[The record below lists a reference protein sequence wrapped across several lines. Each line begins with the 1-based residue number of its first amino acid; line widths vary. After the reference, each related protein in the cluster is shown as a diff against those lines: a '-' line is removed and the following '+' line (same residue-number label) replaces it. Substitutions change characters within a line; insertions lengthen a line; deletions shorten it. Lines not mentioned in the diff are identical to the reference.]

1 MRLLLIWMV
10 ISVGLFLCPGPS
22 FWYGL
27 LHGVDASDGGLWSLL
42 AVKVQVFFI
51 HIEENKETKQL
62 VAHFI
67 LMTVCAHVFAKELL
81 IREVVTRGISW
92 AIIAITLLFVLVF
105 SFLIEVIQSVLP
117 ISFARGFDW
126 MDIGFSFLGGLLGVI
141 VALVI
146 DRKQT

>member
-1 MRLLLIWMV
+1 MRNLI
-10 ISVGLFLCPGPS
+10 ILIFFSAAFFFCPGPS

-27 LHGVDASDGGLWSLL
+27 LQGVGGAECDIWSML

-51 HIEENKETKQL
+51 HIEENKEIKQL

-67 LMTVCAHVFAKELL
+67 LMTVCAHVFTKELL

-126 MDIGFSFLGGLLGVI
+126 MDISFSLLGGLLGGI
-141 VALVI
+141 IALGSS
-146 DRKQT
+146 RK

>member
-1 MRLLLIWMV
+1 MRLLLLWMV
-10 ISVGLFLCPGPS
+10 ISLGLFLCPGPS

-27 LHGVDASDGGLWSLL
+27 LHGADASEGSLWSLL

-51 HIEENKETKQL
+51 NIEENEEIKQL

-67 LMTVCAHVFAKELL
+67 LMTVCALVFAKELL

-126 MDIGFSFLGGLLGVI
+126 MDIGFSLLGGLLGGI
-141 VALVI
+141 IALGLS
-146 DRKQT
+146 RK